1 MTAISGRYDLQSVEW
16 RHVFDPGSPGPRVEF
31 EYSLLGFDLPSQ
43 RLDMLLRFA
52 KHGHCRRHRH
62 IASTMTLVLEGE
74 QHLAELQPD
83 GTSKSIVRKK
93 GDYALASVDA
103 LVHDEWGGDDGG
115 TVIYSM
121 HAPDGIFFEYYDE
134 NMENPWTLSIEE
146 FVDSWTNGT
155 IYGWRPEAAE

>member
-1 MTAISGRYDLQSVEW
+1 VVHRTGALQ
-16 RHVFDPGSPGPRVEF
+16 
-31 EYSLLGFDLPSQ
+31 
-43 RLDMLLRFA
+43 
-52 KHGHCRRHRH
+52 
-62 IASTMTLVLEGE
+62 
-74 QHLAELQPD
+74 
-83 GTSKSIVRKK
+83 K

-121 HAPDGIFFEYYDE
+121 HAPDGILFEYYNE
-134 NMENPWTLSIEE
+134 NMESPWTLTIEE